1 MAIEPGGML
10 SHYRL
15 VEKIGEGGMGVVW
28 KAVDTTL
35 DREVAVKILA
45 SDFAGDRERLARF
58 EREAKLLASLN
69 QRNIAAIYGFEEA
82 DGVPFLVMEL
92 VEGEDL
98 GERLGRGPLPV
109 EEALDVA
116 GQMARALE
124 AAHEKGVVHRDLKP
138 ANVKVT
144 YEGRVKVLDFG
155 LAKALE
161 SESTSGDPSRS
172 PTITSAGTR
181 TGVILG
187 TASYMSPEQAR
198 GRQLDKRT
206 DIWSFGCVVYEC
218 LTGRQAFEGE
228 TISDTLASILKT
240 EPDWSVLPGATPP
253 RVRELLRRCLE
264 KDVRNR
270 LRDIGD
276 ARLELR
282 AGPTADSDVTRE
294 IVAATAEARPE
305 PSSRGTPLFLVA
317 AILVG
322 AVVGIAGWI
331 GVTGFGTSTT
341 TDHGVVRLDV
351 RVPDGWVPSR
361 PIVSPD
367 GRTVVYWARWETA
380 GDDEH
385 DPRLFVRTLD
395 NPEPRPVRGS
405 ENAGGY
411 TFSPDG
417 RWLAF
422 HAPVS
427 ARSNERKLYKVPLDG
442 SAPPLEL
449 ATISESWYADPV
461 WTVGDELVL
470 VTHSPQSVIRIPADG
485 GPPGQPVKI
494 ETADLE
500 RDITLR
506 TPLPDGRHVL
516 GTSSLYGEQGWTLR
530 VALLNIDTG
539 QAQVLLEDAHNP
551 RWAPRGQLLFS
562 RRGSLLAVPFDA
574 ERLEITGGAVAITD
588 GLRTA
593 NVWLG
598 GYFDVSESGTLVHLT
613 GGILGANRRL
623 RIVSPDGSIEP
634 WSDEPRAYVDAG
646 LRVSADGR
654 RLAVTIAN
662 SRALFEIWSSEIDRP
677 ILRKLAAEPGMDC
690 FRPVLSHDGSL
701 LAYVVGGESGDEGFY
716 LREVD
721 GPGEPRMLL
730 ARESSAVTG
739 FPLSFSRDGSWLLGE
754 RVVGGKSDLFLLG
767 IEGEGLAEP
776 RVLIEDAADGGISP
790 DGRWVA
796 YTSSSSGRSELY
808 LREFRVNGTVGR
820 ENPVTTIG
828 TGGMWGWF
836 KQERPPKLFYIKDGG
851 IYAVELRAEPTVAF
865 SEPEYLAWAT
875 EIAPKTMGGA
885 TLPDGRVMVIF
896 KGEEEE
902 DPHEIRVVLNWF
914 EELEQKLV
922 AGR

>member
-45 SDFAGDRERLARF
+45 SDFAEDRDRLARF

-69 QRNIAAIYGFEEA
+69 QRNIAAIYGFEES

-92 VEGEDL
+92 VKGEDL
-98 GERLGRGPLPV
+98 GERLKRGPLPV
-109 EEALDVA
+109 EESLDVA
-116 GQMARALE
+116 AQMARALE
-124 AAHEKGVVHRDLKP
+124 AAHDKGVVHRDLKP

-144 YEGRVKVLDFG
+144 HEGRVKVLDFG

-161 SESTSGDPSRS
+161 VDSTSGDPSRS

-282 AGPTADSDVTRE
+282 AGSAADSDLTTA
-294 IVAATAEARPE
+294 ILPATGEARPA
-305 PSSRGTPLFLVA
+305 PSRRGTPLFLVA
-317 AILVG
+317 ALLIG

-331 GVTGFGTSTT
+331 GITGFGTSTT
-341 TDHGVVRLDV
+341 SELGVVRLDL
-351 RVPDGWVPSR
+351 RVPDGWVPSD

-367 GRTVVYWARWETA
+367 GRTVVYKASWETSS
-380 GDDEH
+380 DDHE
-385 DPRLFVRTLD
+385 PRLFVRTLAD
-395 NPEPRPVRGS
+395 PEPRPVRGS
-405 ENAGGY
+405 EQAAGY

-422 HAPVS
+422 SAPVS
-427 ARSNERKLYKVPLDG
+427 AGSDERRLYKVPIDG

-449 ATISESWYADPV
+449 AGMSSSWDPKV
-461 WTVGDELVL
+461 TLWTPGDELVI
-470 VTHSPQSVIRIPADG
+470 VGTESPQSVNRIPADG
-485 GPPGQPVKI
+485 GPPRRPVEI
-494 ETADLE
+494 ETVGFEGRVQLGN
-500 RDITLR
+500 
-506 TPLPDGRHVL
+506 PLPDERHVL
-516 GTSSLYGEQGWTLR
+516 LRSSVHEEEGWIMRVGLLDIETGEARL
-530 VALLNIDTG
+530 
-539 QAQVLLEDAHNP
+539 LLEDADDPHWSP
-551 RWAPRGQLLFS
+551 TGHLLFS
-562 RRGSLLAVPFDA
+562 RHDSLLAVPFDPA
-574 ERLEITGGAVAITD
+574 RLEVAGGPVAIAD
-588 GLRTA
+588 GLRTEE
-593 NVWLG
+593 VWG
-598 GYFDVSESGTLVHLT
+598 GAGFDVSETGTLVHLP
-613 GGILGANRRL
+613 GGIVGANNL
-623 RIVSPDGSIEP
+623 RISPDG
-634 WSDEPRAYVDAG
+634 
-646 LRVSADGR
+646 R
-654 RLAVTIAN
+654 RIAVTITN
-662 SRALFEIWSSEIDRP
+662 PRALYEIWGSETDRP

-690 FRPVLSHDGSL
+690 SFPAWSHDGSL
-701 LAYVVGGESGDEGFY
+701 LAYTMGGNSDREGIF

-721 GPGEPRMLL
+721 GEGEPRLL
-730 ARESSAVTG
+730 VARESRAVFG
-739 FPLSFSRDGSWLLGE
+739 FPVSFSPDGTWLVGQRSSVGKEDLWLG
-754 RVVGGKSDLFLLG
+754 RVDSAGDNPPK
-767 IEGEGLAEP
+767 P
-776 RVLIEDAADGGISP
+776 RLLIEDAMVGSISP
-790 DGRWVA
+790 DGRWIS
-796 YTSSSSGRSELY
+796 YTSDSSGRRELY
-808 LREFRVNGTVGR
+808 IRAFRADGSVGR
-820 ENPVTTIG
+820 ELPVTT
-828 TGGMWGWF
+828 TGA
-836 KQERPPKLFYIKDGG
+836 DGG
-851 IYAVELRAEPTVAF
+851 GWLKQKQPLKLVYFKDRRAHAVELRTDPTVAF
-865 SEPEYLAWAT
+865 SEPEYLAWVT
-875 EIAPKTMGGA
+875 ELWPKALGGDA
-885 TLPDGRVMVIF
+885 LPDGRAMLIF

-914 EELEQKLV
+914 EELEQRLA